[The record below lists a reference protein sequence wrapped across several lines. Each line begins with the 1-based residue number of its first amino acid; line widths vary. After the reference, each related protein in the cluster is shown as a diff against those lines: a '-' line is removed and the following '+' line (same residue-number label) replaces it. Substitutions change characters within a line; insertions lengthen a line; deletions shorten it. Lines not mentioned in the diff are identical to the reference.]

1 MKHYDFVIAGGG
13 LAGLSLACQL
23 TRSPLADRSIL
34 IVDHDDKDLDDRTFS
49 FWTDGT
55 TLFDAAVCR
64 SWQRMR
70 IAGPGVNRCQDLGAY
85 RYKTIRGGDFYRCAR
100 SLLAGR
106 PSVEFLHGHIDRIED
121 GQPEAMVF
129 LDDRTVTG
137 SWVFDSIL
145 DAPSQPS
152 GGAACLDM
160 TFVGWEVETS
170 QDVFDP
176 DVVTFMDFRTP
187 QEDDLRFLY
196 VLPFAGNRALVDHT
210 AFTAARIPSSEARAA
225 LDGYL
230 REVIGVRDYRFTLR
244 EGGCLA
250 VTDGPFPR
258 RLGERVMAVGIK
270 GGRLK
275 PTTGYAFTRVQVDSA
290 AIVASLVVHGHP
302 FGAPHDARSFRWLDH
317 VMLRVMARHGGDMHA
332 IMETLF
338 EKNPI
343 ERVLSFL
350 DETAT
355 PLSILQLMATLP
367 RAKFM
372 EAALLNRR

>member
-23 TRSPLADRSIL
+23 ARSPLAGRSIL
-34 IVDHDDKDLDDRTFS
+34 IVDHDDKDQDDRTFS
-49 FWTDGT
+49 FWTDRT

-64 SWQRMR
+64 SWQWMR
-70 IAGPGVNRCQDLGAY
+70 IAGPGLNRCHDLGAY

-106 PSVEFLHGHIDRIED
+106 PSVEFLHGHIDRLED
-121 GQPEAMVF
+121 GESAAVVF
-129 LDDRTVTG
+129 LDDRIVTG

-145 DAPSQPS
+145 DAPSPPS
-152 GGAACLDM
+152 GGATCLNM

-170 QDVFDP
+170 KAVFDP

-187 QEDDLRFLY
+187 QENDLRFLY

-210 AFTAARIPSSEARAA
+210 AFTAARIAGSEAWAA
-225 LDGYL
+225 LDAYL
-230 REVIGVRDYRFTLR
+230 REVIGVRDYRITLQ

-275 PTTGYAFTRVQVDSA
+275 PTTGYAFTRVQADSA
-290 AIVASLVVHGHP
+290 AIVASLLAHGHP
-302 FGAPHDARSFRWLDH
+302 FDVPDDEPSFRWLDR

-350 DETAT
+350 DEQAT
-355 PLSILQLMATLP
+355 TLEILQIMASVPPL
-367 RAKFM
+367 KYI
-372 EAALLNRR
+372 EAALRNNQ